1 MASSTDIANLA
12 LQKIGE
18 SRINSL
24 TDEADKN
31 ARVCNL
37 NWDQARQRSLMLC
50 RWRFAKKQTSIS
62 KLAAAP
68 TYKWQGAYQLPSDY
82 LRLTEIEGDD
92 VWQPK
97 EYFDIQ
103 GKKLL
108 CFPTDDYDTPADAL
122 NIEYIFDEQDTAQY
136 DSMFI
141 EVLSLQLAGM
151 IARSLTGSDQ
161 IGQALTQELETAAL
175 PKAMEINGHM
185 LYTDNNAPIRKI
197 LADSMLRKSRRA
209 GYTSNSGLDT

>member
-12 LQKIGE
+12 LLRLGE

-24 TDEADKN
+24 ADETDKN
-31 ARVCNL
+31 ARVCNV
-37 NWDQARQRSLMLC
+37 NWEQARQRSLMMC
-50 RWRFAKKQTSIS
+50 RWRFAKKQTGIS

-68 TYKWQGAYQLPSDY
+68 VYKWQGAYQLPADY

-108 CFPTDDYDTPADAL
+108 TFPVNDFDTPSASL
-122 NIEYIFDEQDTAQY
+122 NIEYIFDEQDTSQY
-136 DSMFI
+136 DASFI
-141 EVLSLQLAGM
+141 EVLSTQLASM
-151 IARSLTGSDQ
+151 VARSLTGSDQ
-161 IGQALTQELETAAL
+161 IGPALKQELETVSL